1 MKTLKDFG
9 CKSNPFDVLTQ
20 TALEYARAIVFAN
33 SRLGNDELPEGFTE
47 FDSEHFQFYVDRMD
61 KCVEI
66 LSSIPKEELEICRR
80 NSLMTID
87 NKQMQVNDMLFT
99 LFNEF
104 DTEYSRSVPFL
115 SEGMEQVLFG
125 VDSDTYKRHEF
136 IRGFYEQHKNEDIL
150 TSNNLHSYL
159 DFVCNDMDYCKKY
172 FQWSDEKC
180 KLVEDLN
187 NLCELS
193 QLDAEYLLSMIKKES
208 GNEG

>member
-9 CKSNPFDVLTQ
+9 CRSNPFDVLTQ
-20 TALEYARAIVFAN
+20 TVLEYARAIVFAN

-47 FDSEHFQFYVDRMD
+47 FDSKHFQFYINRMD

-104 DTEYSRSVPFL
+104 DTEYSRSIPFL
-115 SEGMEQVLFG
+115 SEEMERVLFG

-136 IRGFYEQHKNEDIL
+136 LRGFYEQHKDEDIL
-150 TSNNLHSYL
+150 TSDNLHRYL

-193 QLDAEYLLSMIKKES
+193 QLDAEYLLSMVKKES

>member
-1 MKTLKDFG
+1 
-9 CKSNPFDVLTQ
+9 
-20 TALEYARAIVFAN
+20 
-33 SRLGNDELPEGFTE
+33 
-47 FDSEHFQFYVDRMD
+47 MD

-66 LSSIPKEELEICRR
+66 LSYIPKEELEICRR

-104 DTEYSRSVPFL
+104 NTEYSRSVPFL
-115 SEGMEQVLFG
+115 SEEMKQVLFG

-136 IRGFYEQHKNEDIL
+136 LRGFYEQHKDEDIL
-150 TSNNLHSYL
+150 TPDNLHSYL
-159 DFVCNDMDYCKKY
+159 DFVYNGMNYCKKY

-187 NLCELS
+187 NLCKLS
-193 QLDAEYLLSMIKKES
+193 
-208 GNEG
+208 